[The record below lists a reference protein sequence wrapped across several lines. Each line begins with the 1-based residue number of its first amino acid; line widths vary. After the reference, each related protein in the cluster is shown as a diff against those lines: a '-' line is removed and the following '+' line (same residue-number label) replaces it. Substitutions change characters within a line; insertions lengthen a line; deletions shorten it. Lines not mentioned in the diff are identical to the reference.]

1 MVTVACTQDRV
12 HYLWDPKSSRQDYE
26 KALSGI
32 ATCVTLMLSRLEAEF
47 PKGTLESCLDV
58 FDVSHGTADRA
69 SHPHFEAKVGRLLK
83 EGLQAPAAEIRP
95 ARRQFIASWH
105 RVRSQKRLGTDNR
118 VLWFE
123 ERAKQAENPWWRLLI
138 SFYLSLED
146 GAGNVER
153 AHGTGKR
160 ILDSHAG
167 PLEEAGV
174 TYSDLLTLKLDG
186 PRSLSELAEQTADCA
201 LGLTSMSREFLEEW
215 RCKHGA
221 RFRVYN
227 KKMSAERPKQTK
239 AKPSKQ
245 LKALDLLA
253 QKREAAPSSTPTI
266 LPSLNRG
273 QAAKLLVP
281 GPMDTKGLKQFRLR
295 TALIRKN
302 VFEVNKRRQNPAD
315 NPFGEAKVTRANVF
329 TAKPRIY
336 VSLEQSILDRKRLKI
351 VDACSSSAPMPPS
364 NAQRDIRVRR
374 CDDASGGF
382 VAFCLQSHL
391 IILDSVDSLGSHR
404 PDELLGI
411 YAIAS
416 FNTIFHV
423 FSLYQCDVFIK

>member
-1 MVTVACTQDRV
+1 MAVACTQDKV
-12 HYLWDPKSSRQDYE
+12 HYIWDPKSSRQDYE

-47 PKGTLESCLDV
+47 PQGTLESCLDV
-58 FDVSHGTADRA
+58 FDVSHGNDDRA
-69 SHPHFEAKVGRLLK
+69 NQPQFQARVNKLLREA
-83 EGLQAPAAEIRP
+83 LQTPAAETRP
-95 ARRQFIASWH
+95 ACRQFIASWN
-105 RVRSQKRLGTDNR
+105 RVRSQKRLGIDNR

-123 ERAKQAENPWWRLLI
+123 ERAKEAANPWWRLLI

-167 PLEEAGV
+167 PLEEAGT

-186 PRSLSELAEQTADCA
+186 PRSLSELAEQSADCA
-201 LGLTSMSREFLEEW
+201 LRLTAMSREFLEEW
-215 RCKHGA
+215 RSKHGA
-221 RFRVYN
+221 RFRVYS
-227 KKMSAERPKQTK
+227 KKMGADRPKKTK

-245 LKALDLLA
+245 LKALELLA
-253 QKREAAPSSTPTI
+253 REREAGSSSTPTI

-273 QAAKLLVP
+273 QAAKLFVP
-281 GPMDTKGLKQFRLR
+281 GPMDIKGLKLFRMR
-295 TALIRKN
+295 TALIRKK
-302 VFEVNKRRQNPAD
+302 VLEVNRRRQDPAA

-336 VSLEQSILDRKRLKI
+336 VSLEQSILDRKRLKL
-351 VDACSSSAPMPPS
+351 VDACSSAAPMPPS

-382 VAFCLQSHL
+382 IAFCLQSHL
-391 IILDSVDSLGSHR
+391 IILDSVDLLGSQR
-404 PDELLGI
+404 PGELLGK
-411 YAIAS
+411 
-416 FNTIFHV
+416 
-423 FSLYQCDVFIK
+423 LIKLQFFTGF